1 MTKKGIYLNMLSFST
16 EGWQLCG
23 NTCPVLRSTLNSCF
37 KSKRLKRESK
47 ANLGMVN
54 RSAMVGVESRQ
65 LDEKSK
71 MNQQRTW
78 KIKHGE

>member
-1 MTKKGIYLNMLSFST
+1 M
-16 EGWQLCG
+16 E
-23 NTCPVLRSTLNSCF
+23 
-37 KSKRLKRESK
+37 
-47 ANLGMVN
+47 N
-54 RSAMVGVESRQ
+54 RSAMVDVESRQ